1 MCIRDSVCS
10 ASSNAGVS
18 DSGVGFGNLATAE
31 TNCGGQTGA
40 KAIQNV
46 WFPDLR
52 RGQAAA
58 TVAIMVRF

>member
-1 MCIRDSVCS
+1 MGT
-10 ASSNAGVS
+10 A
-18 DSGVGFGNLATAE
+18 DSGYGFGNLAAAE
-31 TNCGGQTGA
+31 AQCGGQTGA
-40 KAIQNV
+40 QAIQNV

>member
-1 MCIRDSVCS
+1 
-10 ASSNAGVS
+10 
-18 DSGVGFGNLATAE
+18 LAE
-31 TNCGGQTGA
+31 TACGGQTGA